1 MPEVVFQNIV
11 NLELLEKAWKSV
23 KSRAASGGIDNVT
36 LQMFENELG
45 ENLQNLLLA
54 IQNREY
60 APEPY
65 KTVFIPKNENEKR
78 EIGLLSVK
86 DKIVQQAVKLMI
98 EPSFEARFLDV
109 CYSYRPN
116 KSTTQ
121 AIRRINDF
129 IQNRKLR
136 FFAVC
141 DIDNFFDEIHHDIL
155 FSKIKKIIPDSYIVN
170 LLEMWMKMGNVDSN
184 LNWKDRTIGIPQG
197 SIISPLLSNF
207 YLQPF
212 DRLMTSKKNGYIR
225 YADDFIILTYTQ
237 KELDE
242 TLHNAKKFLNNNL
255 KLRLN
260 NKLATGNVNEEFSFL
275 GINFLNGQNTISN
288 QKFIQLTEAL
298 NNNLVIENGFFS
310 KKFFE
315 THNGISNYYAKL
327 LPNEILERLDNH
339 LLQALQQKRNTLLES
354 LNGNLQSFENLL
366 FKLRFYSKT
375 FATTKAEI
383 IKQIVDNKYIEN
395 KIQEKIPIA
404 ENNTD
409 KKDFKKK
416 KNILLK
422 KKNKTTQQQEK
433 KTHEER

>member
-1 MPEVVFQNIV
+1 
-11 NLELLEKAWKSV
+11 
-23 KSRAASGGIDNVT
+23 
-36 LQMFENELG
+36 
-45 ENLQNLLLA
+45 
-54 IQNREY
+54 
-60 APEPY
+60 
-65 KTVFIPKNENEKR
+65 
-78 EIGLLSVK
+78 
-86 DKIVQQAVKLMI
+86 
-98 EPSFEARFLDV
+98 
-109 CYSYRPN
+109 
-116 KSTTQ
+116 
-121 AIRRINDF
+121 
-129 IQNRKLR
+129 
-136 FFAVC
+136 
-141 DIDNFFDEIHHDIL
+141 
-155 FSKIKKIIPDSYIVN
+155 
-170 LLEMWMKMGNVDSN
+170 
-184 LNWKDRTIGIPQG
+184 
-197 SIISPLLSNF
+197 
-207 YLQPF
+207 
-212 DRLMTSKKNGYIR
+212 
-225 YADDFIILTYTQ
+225 
-237 KELDE
+237 
-242 TLHNAKKFLNNNL
+242 
-255 KLRLN
+255 
-260 NKLATGNVNEEFSFL
+260 
-275 GINFLNGQNTISN
+275 
-288 QKFIQLTEAL
+288 
-298 NNNLVIENGFFS
+298 VIENGFFS